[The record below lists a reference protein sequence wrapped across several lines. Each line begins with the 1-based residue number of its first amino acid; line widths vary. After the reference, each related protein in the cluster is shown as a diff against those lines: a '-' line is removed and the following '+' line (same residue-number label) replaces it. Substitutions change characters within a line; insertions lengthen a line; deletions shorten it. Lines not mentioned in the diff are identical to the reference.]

1 MQISHPVLQ
10 SIRLLKKQ
18 VIDVNYNPM
27 KREKNYQ
34 LLISERFSS
43 KEIVYQVL
51 VMPFMPKKDQ
61 FWILKIVDSNSQEVE
76 ITKRVHDY
84 FHERAAK
91 GLLNYHSPISTV
103 NYLFTAHDVHSR
115 KKAMVMQSYS
125 NGALSDYLKRVGVR
139 TPYER
144 DRFIHY
150 CFIALYNLLIR
161 LQDELE
167 LIHRDIKTQNILV
180 NEKGECIAADYGE
193 AISVQQALD
202 DLLDTR
208 MRRNVVYLGTN
219 TRPFEVRILHGQA
232 KEQEQYALYL
242 RDNIHMIDLV
252 DLVNTML
259 CAWNQLSVPADRI
272 PLCYAPQT
280 ADDFNAEA
288 KIRWYHQNERTVTKI
303 GDQSQWLFNRDL
315 PKTYKQLL
323 IKFSV
328 LAVHSS
334 RITESTSS
342 RRMAELLT
350 WTHLRDSLAN
360 V

>member
-1 MQISHPVLQ
+1 
-10 SIRLLKKQ
+10 
-18 VIDVNYNPM
+18 
-27 KREKNYQ
+27 
-34 LLISERFSS
+34 
-43 KEIVYQVL
+43 
-51 VMPFMPKKDQ
+51 MPNEDKV
-61 FWILKIVDSNSQEVE
+61 WILKIVDSNSQEVE

-144 DRFIHY
+144 DSFIHY

-161 LQDELE
+161 LQDELG

-180 NEKGECIAADYGE
+180 NEKGECILADYGE

-208 MRRNVVYLGTN
+208 MRRNVVYPGTN
-219 TRPFEVRILHGQA
+219 TRPFEVRILHGEA

-242 RDNIHMIDLV
+242 REHIHMIDLV

-288 KIRWYHQNERTVTKI
+288 KIRWYIQNERTVTKI

-334 RITESTSS
+334 RITEPTS

-360 V
+360 VMTHLKAQNSKTSQTSTHVMRDMNRKKRLSKSA